1 MCRFPRKHLKGH
13 LFRLESSME
22 EEMYLK
28 DKYQDPRGDAR
39 QMAQREGKQE
49 AMKELDASGK
59 SDSFLTFLKIEI

>member
-1 MCRFPRKHLKGH
+1 
-13 LFRLESSME
+13 ME